1 MSKREKASIYV
12 IETYRE
18 KLRLGDEDFA
28 RTISTSEGFYP
39 WNSFIKNMVKKE
51 EKEKYLFLIIIIARA
66 KNKNEKLLKISG
78 KLHVCLEESACVCR
92 HVVG

>member
-1 MSKREKASIYV
+1 
-12 IETYRE
+12 
-18 KLRLGDEDFA
+18 
-28 RTISTSEGFYP
+28 
-39 WNSFIKNMVKKE
+39 MVKKE